1 MPIKYLI
8 ISGGGP
14 TCLKALGSLQ
24 YLEEHKFWNI
34 DNIEKIYGTSGG
46 ALIAVLLAMKF
57 DWLSITDY
65 FIKRR
70 WHEVYSFNINQV
82 FESFS
87 KKGLYNKDV
96 FEIFYKP
103 FFLARDISMTITMKE
118 FYEYSKIELH
128 FFTLEINE
136 FIVEDLSY
144 KTHPN
149 LLLLDALH
157 MSSALPIIISPV
169 CSNNKCYV
177 DGGVISNYPLNFCL
191 KQNDNIDEMLGF
203 RNDYEKKENSVG
215 VTNESTI
222 FDYIITFINKVM
234 RTVDTQTL
242 QQTIPNEV
250 RNKTQSLDLTYIKNT
265 ISSVDIRKQ
274 LLDEGRNAAKEF
286 LSSIVINKDI
296 QIVVNES
303 DTDSTDCVDSANST
317 SNNDKI

>member
-1 MPIKYLI
+1 
-8 ISGGGP
+8 
-14 TCLKALGSLQ
+14 
-24 YLEEHKFWNI
+24 
-34 DNIEKIYGTSGG
+34 
-46 ALIAVLLAMKF
+46 
-57 DWLSITDY
+57 
-65 FIKRR
+65 
-70 WHEVYSFNINQV
+70 
-82 FESFS
+82 
-87 KKGLYNKDV
+87 
-96 FEIFYKP
+96 
-103 FFLARDISMTITMKE
+103 MKE